1 VTFYEQLL
9 EDGGA
14 VAESLVRSE
23 HRGDRALVTLAD
35 PGKLNVLSAGLVLQL
50 RAQLERLAADPAV
63 RSIVLTGADPG
74 FSAGGDL
81 RMMDAAPAAIGAAEG
96 VTDIWRWI
104 RYEFGGIARLIARSD
119 KAFIAAINGA
129 AAGVGLAWALT
140 CDLAIASERARIV
153 PAFGRLGLLP
163 EVGTSW
169 AITRRL
175 GYQGAF
181 AYYAKGEEIDAH
193 RARELGLVHEVV
205 AHERLQA
212 AADDWCSR
220 IARLPPHALAMTK
233 PLLRAA
239 ADGDWETTLTME
251 EFAEPQCFTTERFQ
265 GAVRA
270 MLATGPGRAQPASA
284 QPASPGE
291 T

>member
-1 VTFYEQLL
+1 MTFYEDQVRRGR
-9 EDGGA
+9 ED
-14 VAESLVRSE
+14 ERRLV
-23 HRGDRALVTLAD
+23 GVDRASNHAVVTLDDAA
-35 PGKLNVLSAGLVLQL
+35 KLNVLSAPLVVQL
-50 RAQLERLAADPAV
+50 RAALEDLAAD
-63 RSIVLTGADPG
+63 RSIRAIVLTGSDPG

-81 RMMDAAPAAIGAAEG
+81 RMMEQTPEAIAAGEG
-96 VTDIWRWI
+96 TADIWRWI

-119 KAFIAAINGA
+119 TAFIAAINGP

-181 AYYAKGEEIDAH
+181 AYYATGEELDAE

-205 AHERLQA
+205 AHEQLLERA
-212 AADDWCSR
+212 REWCER
-220 IARLPPHALAMTK
+220 IAALPPHALAMTK

-239 ADGDWETTLTME
+239 ADGSWEATLAME
-251 EFAEPQCFTTERFQ
+251 EFAEPTCFTTSAFQ
-265 GAVRA
+265 DSVRA
-270 MLATGPGRAQPASA
+270 LLVAR
-284 QPASPGE
+284 
-291 T
+291 

>member
-1 VTFYEQLL
+1 MTFYEEMVHAGREQS
-9 EDGGA
+9 DA
-14 VAESLVRSE
+14 LVHVERAP
-23 HRGDRALVTLAD
+23 DRALVTLSD
-35 PGKLNVLSAGLVLQL
+35 PAKLNVLSAALVQQT
-50 RAQLERLAADPAV
+50 RAALEELAADRAI
-63 RSIVLTGADPG
+63 RAIVLTGTDPG

-81 RMMDAAPAAIGAAEG
+81 RMMQRTPDAVASPEG

-104 RYEFGGIARLIARSD
+104 RYEFGGIARLIAHSD
-119 KAFIAAINGA
+119 TAFIAAINGA

-181 AYYAKGEEIDAH
+181 AYYARGEELDPL
-193 RARELGLVHEVV
+193 RAKELGLVHEVV
-205 AHERLQA
+205 PHAQLLD
-212 AADDWCSR
+212 AADAWASR
-220 IARLPPHALAMTK
+220 IVALPAHAIAMTK

-239 ADGDWETTLTME
+239 ADASWENSLAME
-251 EFAEPQCFTTERFQ
+251 EFAEPQCFTTDSFQ
-265 GAVRA
+265 DAVRA
-270 MLATGPGRAQPASA
+270 LSGSRAAPA
-284 QPASPGE
+284 
-291 T
+291 

>member
-1 VTFYEQLL
+1 MTFYEDLT
-9 EDGGA
+9 
-14 VAESLVRSE
+14 AERGEQPERIVRVE
-23 HRGDRALVTLAD
+23 RGPGRATVTLND
-35 PGKLNVLSAGLVLQL
+35 PDKLNVLSAPLTQQL
-50 RAQLERLAADPAV
+50 RAAIEELVRDQTI

-81 RMMDAAPAAIGAAEG
+81 RMMARSPTALASPEG
-96 VTDIWRWI
+96 TTDIWRWI
-104 RYEFGGIARLIARSD
+104 RYQFGAIARMIVRSD
-119 KAFIAAINGA
+119 TAFIAALNGP

-140 CDLAIASERARIV
+140 CDLVIASERARIV

-181 AYYAKGEEIDAH
+181 AYYASGEHLEAE

-205 AHERLQA
+205 PHERLLA
-212 AADDWCSR
+212 VVEEWCDR
-220 IARLPPHALAMTK
+220 IAALPPHAIAMTK

-239 ADGDWETTLTME
+239 ADASWEQALVME
-251 EFAEPQCFTTERFQ
+251 EFAEPQCFTTGTFQ
-265 GAVRA
+265 TAVKE
-270 MLATGPGRAQPASA
+270 LLGRD
-284 QPASPGE
+284 
-291 T
+291 

>member
-1 VTFYEQLL
+1 MTFYEDQVRRGREHERRLVGV
-9 EDGGA
+9 ERASNHA
-14 VAESLVRSE
+14 V
-23 HRGDRALVTLAD
+23 VTLDDAA
-35 PGKLNVLSAGLVLQL
+35 KLNVLSAPLVVQL
-50 RAQLERLAADPAV
+50 RGALEDLAAD
-63 RSIVLTGADPG
+63 RSIRAIVLTGSDPG

-81 RMMDAAPAAIGAAEG
+81 RMMEQTPEAIAAGEG
-96 VTDIWRWI
+96 TADIWRWI

-119 KAFIAAINGA
+119 TAFIAAINGP

-181 AYYAKGEEIDAH
+181 AYYATGEQLDAE

-205 AHERLQA
+205 AHEQLLERA
-212 AADDWCSR
+212 REWCER
-220 IARLPPHALAMTK
+220 IAALPPHALAMTK

-239 ADGDWETTLTME
+239 ADGSWEATLAME
-251 EFAEPQCFTTERFQ
+251 EFAEPTCFTTSAFQ
-265 GAVRA
+265 DSVRA
-270 MLATGPGRAQPASA
+270 LLVAR
-284 QPASPGE
+284 
-291 T
+291 